1 VKILVSEPVELLAG
15 VKPSTDDA
23 GLILTGVHDQS
34 AQPLSEDVVCPFVLF
49 GQPYLL
55 LPIELLLCK
64 CYRVHRLLTP
74 TDVHEARSHRPMPTE
89 ESGSCARG
97 RRIDRASSVS

>member
-1 VKILVSEPVELLAG
+1 MLVSEAVELAG

-34 AQPLSEDVVCPFVLF
+34 AQPLSEDAVCPFVLF

-55 LPIELLLCK
+55 LPIELLSVQVLSSAPAPHT
-64 CYRVHRLLTP
+64 HR
-74 TDVHEARSHRPMPTE
+74 RP
-89 ESGSCARG
+89 
-97 RRIDRASSVS
+97 